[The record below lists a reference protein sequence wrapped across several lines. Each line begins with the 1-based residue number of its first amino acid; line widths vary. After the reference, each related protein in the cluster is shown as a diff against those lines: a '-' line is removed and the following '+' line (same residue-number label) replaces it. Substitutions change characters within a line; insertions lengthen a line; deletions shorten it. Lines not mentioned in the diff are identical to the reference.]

1 MFCPNCGIQIDDNA
15 RFCPECGTK
24 TGKAEIGAA
33 AVPSVRTVRQTAPG
47 TPIQGQRVTENIY
60 LCPDGVYR
68 WAYEY
73 KLMRDPTI
81 LITIFKVV
89 VLSAGICI
97 ALMLIIN
104 LFISLFTWE
113 FDPESF
119 VSVTWGF
126 VILLPFILLLSF
138 IGYVIYAAMSGW
150 KYCVMFEMDENGITH
165 TQFDRSLELAE
176 LMKRIAVIA
185 ASMGILTQPVSAG
198 LLIRTSMRTEFH
210 RVTKMKANKRR
221 KTIFLNARLYH
232 NQIYAGAADFD
243 FVQNYINERL
253 SAEAIRK

>member
-1 MFCPNCGIQIDDNA
+1 MFCPNCGTQIDDNA

-24 TGKAEIGAA
+24 TGKADIGAA
-33 AVPSVRTVRQTAPG
+33 VLPSAPPVRQPAQEP
-47 TPIQGQRVTENIY
+47 PMQGQRVTENIY

-89 VLSAGICI
+89 VLSVGICI

-104 LFISLFTWE
+104 
-113 FDPESF
+113 
-119 VSVTWGF
+119 
-126 VILLPFILLLSF
+126 
-138 IGYVIYAAMSGW
+138 
-150 KYCVMFEMDENGITH
+150 
-165 TQFDRSLELAE
+165 
-176 LMKRIAVIA
+176 
-185 ASMGILTQPVSAG
+185 
-198 LLIRTSMRTEFH
+198 
-210 RVTKMKANKRR
+210 
-221 KTIFLNARLYH
+221 FLNARLYH

-253 SAEAIRK
+253 PAEAIRK